1 MAMESVRLP
10 NGEEVIFDEWLH
22 YPNFSTLEFASTA
35 AVNLRIFTYT
45 VGDRVPSQGLTTR
58 IANEAD
64 TNQVAK
70 GRMNWDE
77 GFRVFSITYELF
89 ALSDATITL
98 SPNSLIAGEIP
109 VVTATNVRRMQR
121 DLMVALN
128 IGADIDKPQV
138 NAPFSYY
145 QQGLGAWAYGS
156 GDKPDVLAPVNYGT
170 GGTPRWASQRRY
182 PFPVKIGSDNV
193 MFMRVF
199 AGGETSTVSGLT
211 QNIRMRWHLDG
222 VKRRPLG

>member
-10 NGEEVIFDEWLH
+10 NGEEVVFDEWLH

-45 VGDRVPSQGLTTR
+45 VGDRVPSTGLTTR
-58 IANEAD
+58 TANEAD

-77 GFRVFSITYELF
+77 GFRVFSMTYEVF
-89 ALSDATITL
+89 ALTDASITL
-98 SPNSLIAGEIP
+98 SPNTIIAGEYP
-109 VVTATNVRRMQR
+109 VVTALNMRRMQR
-121 DLMVALN
+121 DLMVQLN

-138 NAPFSYY
+138 RAPFSYFH
-145 QQGLGAWAYGS
+145 QGIGAWAYGS
-156 GDKPDVLAPVNYGT
+156 GDKPDVLSAVSYGT
-170 GGTPRWASQRRY
+170 GGIPKWASQRRY

-193 MFMRVF
+193 MYVKVY
-199 AGGETSTVSGLT
+199 AGAETSTVSGLT
-211 QNIRMRWHLDG
+211 QSIRQRWYLDG